1 MPKRY
6 TPVTAAAGPG
16 ESAAPSR
23 RTVEAGDL
31 VPPVRG
37 KDHAILR
44 PGTSHTS
51 HHAKDAWAA
60 VEGNGG

>member
-6 TPVTAAAGPG
+6 TPVTAAADL
-16 ESAAPSR
+16 EKALRLLR